1 MLGGIGATVRVRV
14 RSAGGR
20 RGQAQCRID
29 ILPRVPAPGVFTC
42 VAGGFRLRSYALR
55 DIDMACIDDV
65 CTRLQWSPRER
76 LLIVG
81 HADRHERNP
90 HHIGLKRAGRAAIY
104 AVDYRDL
111 PRARIRIASAGAARP
126 LDEGQG
132 SAARARNR
140 RVELTIFALPV
151 PA

>member
-1 MLGGIGATVRVRV
+1 MKLLRVVSLTTLLVQKREVRQR
-14 RSAGGR
+14 
-20 RGQAQCRID
+20 
-29 ILPRVPAPGVFTC
+29 
-42 VAGGFRLRSYALR
+42 
-55 DIDMACIDDV
+55 
-65 CTRLQWSPRER
+65 RER

-81 HADRHERNP
+81 HADRNESNP
-90 HHIGLKRAGRAAIY
+90 HHIGLKRASAAAIY

-111 PRARIRIASAGAARP
+111 PRARIRVASAGAARP

-140 RVELTIFALPV
+140 RLELTIFALPV